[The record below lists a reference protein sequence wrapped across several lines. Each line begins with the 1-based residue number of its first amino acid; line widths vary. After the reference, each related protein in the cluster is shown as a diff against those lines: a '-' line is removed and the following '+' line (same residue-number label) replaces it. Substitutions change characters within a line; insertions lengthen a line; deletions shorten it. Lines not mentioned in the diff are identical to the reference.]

1 MRNIVALAFL
11 GVLWTTTTIHAA
23 GPQRHAVIIGI
34 NDYADQAIPDLKY
47 AESDAKAVY
56 DTLTDPAIGKFPKDN
71 VTLLLGKDATPS
83 VIKAALYKLRGVGKD
98 DLVVV
103 FYSGHGAKE
112 GDEAFWVTQNAEA
125 KAIPATAL
133 PNSDIRKFLSGIPA
147 QRLVILLDCCYAA
160 STVKKSLSDPGK
172 LFGDFAGKGRVTI
185 AGAADNQEALEMP
198 SAKAGVFTHFLV
210 AGLRGSADTNADGAV
225 TFDELWTYLGENVRK
240 TSVKQGGLHEPV
252 IITEDGVTPQFLLT
266 WNPRAVGASNESLKV
281 LRKLFDDGA
290 ITGARYDE
298 GRKALTEPAID
309 AAATARREVY
319 ADLAGGRLSPKYLQ
333 DVLARRLKEVEAPQP
348 AATPAGEKPAIAIVP
363 FEVYG
368 DLRVKD
374 AGVMLAERMLPL
386 FGDRYTLIDQM
397 QLRRFVEQ
405 DDLTIA
411 GLAQAVQTPATK
423 GLTKAVKLRAV
434 RYLVVGSV
442 SASPDGR
449 LSITARLSDWQTGRI
464 ESGRLAQIA
473 GDNWDDLIR
482 RLPLLAAK
490 LTGSFGEIGPGPNV
504 ALPPLPTGVDALAAR
519 ILQLEAIGADL
530 KKAQDTLTDKH
541 PRIVFLWENLQTL
554 GKALAS
560 DVDAKLKE
568 LQAADAKLAE
578 LYREAHPQRAAL
590 IEQMAEF
597 RKAKVGILARVLAL
611 SKELTLDLGGGVK
624 VKLVLIPAGKFLMG
638 SPKAEK
644 DRYSDFEGPQHEVTI
659 SKPFYLGTYE
669 VTQEQYEKIMGK
681 NPMREQLEK
690 IMGKNPSSSEGG
702 KNPVDNVSW
711 DDAEAFCQAASRKTG
726 KAVRLPTE
734 AEWEYACRAGT
745 ATRFC
750 YGDDEAYSKF
760 NEYAWY
766 DKNTYDVG
774 EKYAHSVGQ
783 KKPNAW
789 GLYDMHGN
797 VSEWCADWYGGNAY
811 QSGDTTDPKGPKT
824 GEYRV
829 IRGGSLYSAPQYCRA
844 AFRSYHRAGSQ
855 YPGHGFRVVV
865 MKNIEIE
872 IPKFTDEEVE
882 IIDLGPVPDKE
893 VRVIDLGP
901 VTDKELRNINLGV
914 IAKIDSSLA
923 YAAMGLANAKKNSD
937 LDLSEER
944 VRRGK
949 ALLDANRHSLGAE
962 ESAKQLSKINGVLS
976 EIAKKRRAIAET
988 KAESQ

>member
-1 MRNIVALAFL
+1 MRNIVALAL
-11 GVLWTTTTIHAA
+11 LCVLWTTTAIHAA

-34 NDYADQAIPDLKY
+34 NDYADPAIPDLKY

-56 DTLTDPAIGKFPKDN
+56 DTLTDPAVGKFPKEN
-71 VTLLLGKDATPS
+71 VAMLLGKDATNDK
-83 VIKAALYKLRGVGKD
+83 IKAALYKLRGVGKD

-198 SAKAGVFTHFLV
+198 AAKAGVFTHFLV

-225 TFDELWTYLGENVRK
+225 TFDELWTYLGDNVRK

-266 WNPRAVGASNESLKV
+266 WNSRAVGASNELLKV
-281 LRKLFDDGA
+281 LRKLFDEGA
-290 ITGARYDE
+290 ITGAQYDE

-319 ADLAGGRLSPKYLQ
+319 ADLAAGRLSPKYLQ
-333 DVLARRLKEVEAPQP
+333 DALARRLREAEIPQP
-348 AATPAGEKPAIAIVP
+348 PAAPAGEKPAIAIVP

-368 DLRVKD
+368 NLRVKD

-490 LTGSFGEIGPGPNV
+490 LTGSLGEIGPGPNV

-519 ILQLEAIGADL
+519 ILQLEAIKTELRNAE
-530 KKAQDTLTDKH
+530 ATLTEKH
-541 PRIVFLWENLQTL
+541 PRIAFLRENLAKL
-554 GKALAS
+554 RKPLSA

-568 LQAADAKLAE
+568 LQAADAKLAD
-578 LYREAHPQRAAL
+578 LYKEAHPQRAAM
-590 IEQMAEF
+590 IEQMSEL
-597 RKAKVGILARVLAL
+597 RKAQWGILMPSFEELIAQAPEPEID
-611 SKELTLDLGGGVK
+611 KDKLTLDLGSGVSM
-624 VKLVLIPAGKFLMG
+624 KLALIPAGKFTMG
-638 SPKAEK
+638 SPDGEK
-644 DRYSDFEGPQHEVTI
+644 DHQADESPQHEVTI
-659 SKPFYLGTYE
+659 SKPFYMGVCE
-669 VTQEQYEKIMGK
+669 VTQEQYEQI
-681 NPMREQLEK
+681 
-690 IMGKNPSSSEGG
+690 IGKNPSTFKGA
-702 KNPVDNVSW
+702 KNPVEMVSW
-711 DDAEAFCQAASRKTG
+711 EDAVEFCKKLSAKTG
-726 KAVRLPTE
+726 KTVSLPTE
-734 AEWEYACRAGT
+734 AQWEYACRAGSK
-745 ATRFC
+745 TRFGFGDKDEDLFK
-750 YGDDEAYSKF
+750 YGNYC
-760 NEYAWY
+760 
-766 DKNTYDVG
+766 DKSNTNGFQWQDKDHNDGFDKTAPVG
-774 EKYAHSVGQ
+774 SL
-783 KKPNAW
+783 KPNDW

-797 VSEWCADWYGGNAY
+797 VWEWCSDWYADSYANAKSVDPAGPD
-811 QSGDTTDPKGPKT
+811 SGSG
-824 GEYRV
+824 RV
-829 IRGGSLYSAPQYCRA
+829 LRGGGWPSGPLYCRS
-844 AFRSYHRAGSQ
+844 AFRDWDPPVSRHYNF
-855 YPGHGFRVVV
+855 GFRVVV
-865 MKNIEIE
+865 LSGVDGIEV
-872 IPKFTDEEVE
+872 PKVETKARLSDEEFNAILTSV
-882 IIDLGPVPDKE
+882 IVISQIDQ
-893 VRVIDLGP
+893 
-901 VTDKELRNINLGV
+901 
-914 IAKIDSSLA
+914 SLA
-923 YAAMGLANAKKNSD
+923 KASMFLVNAKKISD
-937 LDLSEER
+937 LDSAAVS
-944 VRRGK
+944 VREGK
-949 ALLDANRHSLGAE
+949 KLLDANRQSLSPE
-962 ESAKQLSKINGVLS
+962 EYAKQLSIINDMLS
-976 EIAKKRRAIAET
+976 EITKKRRVLAET
-988 KAESQ
+988 KVESQ